1 MQVNQWCQLRATDL
15 SLGFL
20 GFAACYFL
28 LAGDFSVHEVVAGF
42 IACAGTSGFASLLRR
57 AAGPR
62 RRASLLP
69 AECTG
74 AVLSLVTDSVA
85 VGQVLMRVVRRRP
98 AGAVGSLHH
107 QAIDESLEGDT
118 RRDPAAAGRR
128 AALTLAKSIA
138 PNEFV
143 VDIDQR
149 VFIVH
154 RLADT
159 Q

>member
-1 MQVNQWCQLRATDL
+1 MQE
-15 SLGFL
+15 
-20 GFAACYFL
+20 AA
-28 LAGDFSVHEVVAGF
+28 AAF
-42 IACAGTSGFASLLRR
+42 IACALTWGFESLLRC
-57 AAGPR
+57 AARPR
-62 RRASLLP
+62 RRVSLSP
-69 AECTG
+69 AECAG
-74 AVLSLVTDSVA
+74 AVLALAADSVA
-85 VGQVLMRVVRRRP
+85 VGQVLIRVIRQRP
-98 AGAVGSLHH
+98 AGSVGSLRRL
-107 QAIDESLEGDT
+107 AIDRRLEGT
-118 RRDPAAAGRR
+118 RQADPAAAARR

>member
-1 MQVNQWCQLRATDL
+1 MQ
-15 SLGFL
+15 
-20 GFAACYFL
+20 
-28 LAGDFSVHEVVAGF
+28 EVVAGF
-42 IACAGTSGFASLLRR
+42 IACALTWGFESLLRC
-57 AAGPR
+57 AARPPR
-62 RRASLLP
+62 RVSLSP
-69 AECTG
+69 AECAG
-74 AVLSLVTDSVA
+74 AVLALLTDSVA
-85 VGQVLMRVVRRRP
+85 VGQVLIRVIRQRP
-98 AGAVGSLHH
+98 AGPVGSRCRR
-107 QAIDESLEGDT
+107 AIDGSLEGT
-118 RRDPAAAGRR
+118 TQPDPAAAGRR